1 MEERRKAGWTHG
13 HEIAKMTIFLSD
25 RSYIQEAY
33 EVRSEV
39 LATNPVPP
47 AMTIIITGIYSEAWL
62 LEIEAIAVE

>member
-47 AMTIIITGIYSEAWL
+47 AMMIIITGIYSEAWL